1 MAAAYH
7 DAFSELPEIQRPLC
21 RPGYDHAWHLY
32 VIQLNPERLRITRD
46 DFIEALKKE
55 QIGTSVHFMPL
66 HMHPYY
72 RERYGYHRD
81 DFPHAR
87 AAFERSISLPIYSRM
102 SEADIRHVID
112 VVRSLITQ
120 YRR

>member
-1 MAAAYH
+1 MCIR
-7 DAFSELPEIQRPLC
+7 D
-21 RPGYDHAWHLY
+21 
-32 VIQLNPERLRITRD
+32 RD

-102 SEADIRHVID
+102 SEADIRRVVD